1 MERVSW
7 PHRRASLS
15 LPSGHRPPSLRELH
29 PCTLLGEARRAL
41 SSKTSAFRTPTLFKR
56 AMRVCQTAAQGHGHD
71 ETHAKPA
78 GSPRLRDTLPLV
90 RLIIIHSQLLEPQY
104 YYRLNKLLMAFAR
117 KNKKKCEAI
126 TKPKQLES

>member
-7 PHRRASLS
+7 PHCRASLS
-15 LPSGHRPPSLRELH
+15 LPSGHQPPSLRELH

-41 SSKTSAFRTPTLFKR
+41 LSKTSAFRTTLFKR

-71 ETHAKPA
+71 ETPTKPG
-78 GSPRLRDTLPLV
+78 GSPRLRDTLPSV
-90 RLIIIHSQLLEPQY
+90 RLVITHSQLPEPQY

-117 KNKKKCEAI
+117 KNKRKHEAI